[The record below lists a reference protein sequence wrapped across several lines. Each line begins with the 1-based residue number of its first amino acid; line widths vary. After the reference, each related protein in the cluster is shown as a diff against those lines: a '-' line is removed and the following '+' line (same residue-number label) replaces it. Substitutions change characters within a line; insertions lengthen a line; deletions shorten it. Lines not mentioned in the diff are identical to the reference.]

1 MVMNLKPIVLLFFI
15 GCVLSEPPFAQ
26 QQNTVPALQP
36 DEVIAFHFTD
46 KQVNYWLSAEDY
58 ISERMK
64 SGIDIY
70 SDDFY
75 RDATSQE
82 KMWLDSIDSGDSPY
96 NTDYRSRYWGSNWS
110 YASSLIAEKSDTLA
124 YDFNLLTAWHSPTS
138 VNGVGKKISLVF
150 EPAGGSKIN
159 KVLFFPGN
167 MRTTADWQKYGR
179 PAKVGL
185 RINGK
190 EIAILHLKDV
200 MACQVFKIP
209 TLAPYQENDEITVV
223 FDILSSYPGS
233 EFEETAVSE
242 INFDGTDIL

>member
-1 MVMNLKPIVLLFFI
+1 MDRIIKCILLLSIIGWAVLLP
-15 GCVLSEPPFAQ
+15 LFAQ
-26 QQNTVPALQP
+26 QQNTVPVLQP

-46 KQVNYWLSAEDY
+46 EQVNYWLSAEDY

-75 RDATSQE
+75 RDATEQE
-82 KMWLDSIDSGDSPY
+82 KMWLDSIDAGDSPY

-138 VNGVGKKISLVF
+138 ANGVGKKTTLVF
-150 EPAGGSKIN
+150 EPAGNSKIN

-167 MRTTADWQKYGR
+167 MRTSADWQKYGR
-179 PAKVGL
+179 PAKVAL

-190 EIAILHLKDV
+190 DIAILHLKDV
-200 MACQVFKIP
+200 MACQVFMIP
-209 TLAPYQENDEITVV
+209 MIVPYQENQEITVV

-233 EFEETAVSE
+233 EFGETAVSE
-242 INFDGTDIL
+242 INLDGTDIL

>member
-1 MVMNLKPIVLLFFI
+1 VNIKPIVLLFFL
-15 GCVLSEPPFAQ
+15 GSVLSAPLLAQ
-26 QQNTVPALQP
+26 KQNTVPVLQS
-36 DEVIAFHFTD
+36 DEVIAFDFTD
-46 KQVNYWLSAEDY
+46 EQVNYWLSAEDY

-64 SGIDIY
+64 AGIDIY
-70 SDDFY
+70 SGDVY
-75 RDATSQE
+75 KDATAQE

-110 YASSLIAEKSDTLA
+110 YASGLIAEQSDTLA

-138 VNGVGKKISLVF
+138 SNGVGKKITLIF
-150 EPAGGSKIN
+150 ESAGDSKIN

-167 MRTTADWQKYGR
+167 MRTPADWQKYGR
-179 PAKVGL
+179 PAKVAL

-190 EIAILHLKDV
+190 DIAILHLKDV

-209 TLAPYQENDEITVV
+209 MTASYQENEEITVV
-223 FDILSSYPGS
+223 FDILSVFPGS
-233 EFEETAVSE
+233 EFEETVISE